1 MFPGH
6 DYFLLVKKKIKLCP
20 LTSAQSILRSDTKLE
35 VHESFLRRVGRRTP
49 KQDRLKLFTT
59 NYDRCFEQAAHQAGF
74 VVIDGFSFTEPT
86 KFEPQVFSFDIVRRR
101 NGEQADEPIDNLFHL
116 YKIHGSIDWTRDT
129 VTKEVTKQS
138 VPDQSLLV
146 YPRSTKFDMM
156 FEQPHLE
163 MFSTFQANLRE
174 SDAYLLV
181 VGYGFNDTH
190 VSESVMAAVKKNL
203 SLNVVLV
210 SPSLSKDEGTNDYV
224 SQLSTLIDFGDAR
237 LTLIE
242 STFEEFVPKLPDISG
257 LSDLE
262 KLEERFQLLKG
273 HPLVS

>member
-1 MFPGH
+1 M
-6 DYFLLVKKKIKLCP
+6 
-20 LTSAQSILRSDTKLE
+20 
-35 VHESFLRRVGRRTP
+35 
-49 KQDRLKLFTT
+49 FTT